1 MHKGKGWEDVTQAA
15 SHEMLPWPGTSPLS
29 HLWLVTRSAL
39 VSLASHY
46 IECTMNAIKCV
57 LDEGCEV
64 LQGEQGTW
72 FVVIPL
78 QSKVGLVTV
87 PKAGVFLD

>member
-1 MHKGKGWEDVTQAA
+1 
-15 SHEMLPWPGTSPLS
+15 
-29 HLWLVTRSAL
+29 
-39 VSLASHY
+39 
-46 IECTMNAIKCV
+46 MNAIKCV

-87 PKAGVFLD
+87 PKAGIFLD